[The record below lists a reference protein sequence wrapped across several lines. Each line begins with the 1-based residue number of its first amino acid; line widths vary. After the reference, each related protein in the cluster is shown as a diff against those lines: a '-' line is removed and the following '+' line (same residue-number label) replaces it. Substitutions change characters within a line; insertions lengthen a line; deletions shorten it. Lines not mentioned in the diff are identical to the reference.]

1 MVLVMHF
8 PGGNKEEQT
17 NSVIAINREV
27 VRENFWLL
35 WVLIELLKIINIF
48 FLNHKEEIR
57 LFVSM
62 EPCLLLEFIVT

>member
-35 WVLIELLKIINIF
+35 LVLIELLKIIKVF
-48 FLNHKEEIR
+48 F
-57 LFVSM
+57 
-62 EPCLLLEFIVT
+62 